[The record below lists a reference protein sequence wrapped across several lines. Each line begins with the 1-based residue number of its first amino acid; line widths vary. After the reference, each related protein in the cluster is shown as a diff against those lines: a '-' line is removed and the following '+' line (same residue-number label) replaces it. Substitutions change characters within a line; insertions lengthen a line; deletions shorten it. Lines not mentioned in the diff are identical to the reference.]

1 MLRCKDG
8 RFWPI
13 TSEAR
18 CRTKVRFR
26 ETAEIQCHVA
36 LEDSDAN
43 DPHLPSALKF
53 CCDAQHTPSLT
64 IW

>member
-43 DPHLPSALKF
+43 DPLQTWGT
-53 CCDAQHTPSLT
+53 CCAVMHNTPL
-64 IW
+64 